1 MLGLGET
8 LARRRGLL
16 RAMKSLR
23 GLEDYYRR
31 IVFSVADQTTPRD
44 NRVDALTKPTITTPT
59 RLRTAL
65 FTRLSTKRS
74 YGRAVACWVGGWKR
88 KLSTRS
94 RPRFATPLLSCPLAG
109 GTGSGA
115 EQSRL
120 LTRFRPSREYFIGS
134 GCVRLLFVWAVSVRQ
149 RLALDCFGR
158 FVPCTPQAPRM
169 SLERTSKAHA
179 TALVALLRARM
190 LAHIRPH
197 NTKQQQI

>member
-16 RAMKSLR
+16 RAMNKSLR

-44 NRVDALTKPTITTPT
+44 NRVDVLTKPTTTTPT

-65 FTRLSTKRS
+65 FTRLSRETFVRS
-74 YGRAVACWVGGWKR
+74 CSRLLGGWVEK
-88 KLSTRS
+88 KIVDTIASSLCYAPTAL
-94 RPRFATPLLSCPLAG
+94 PSCRRG
-109 GTGSGA
+109 GQRA

-134 GCVRLLFVWAVSVRQ
+134 GCVRLLFVWAVSARQ
-149 RLALDCFGR
+149 RLALDCFDR
-158 FVPCTPQAPRM
+158 FVPCTPRM
-169 SLERTSKAHA
+169 SSK
-179 TALVALLRARM
+179 TTRKTRVCSLQSC
-190 LAHIRPH
+190 LA
-197 NTKQQQI
+197 

>member
-44 NRVDALTKPTITTPT
+44 NRVDVLTKPTITTPT

-65 FTRLSTKRS
+65 FTRLSRETFVRS
-74 YGRAVACWVGGWKR
+74 CNRLLGGWVEKKIVDTIASSLCHAPAALPSCKGGDGQR
-88 KLSTRS
+88 GRCKAGCCLGSDRAANILS
-94 RPRFATPLLSCPLAG
+94 
-109 GTGSGA
+109 
-115 EQSRL
+115 
-120 LTRFRPSREYFIGS
+120 GS
-134 GCVRLLFVWAVSVRQ
+134 GCVPLLFVWAVSARQ

-169 SLERTSKAHA
+169 
-179 TALVALLRARM
+179 
-190 LAHIRPH
+190 
-197 NTKQQQI
+197 

>member
-23 GLEDYYRR
+23 GLEDYYR
-31 IVFSVADQTTPRD
+31 
-44 NRVDALTKPTITTPT
+44 
-59 RLRTAL
+59 
-65 FTRLSTKRS
+65 
-74 YGRAVACWVGGWKR
+74 
-88 KLSTRS
+88 
-94 RPRFATPLLSCPLAG
+94 LAG

-120 LTRFRPSREYFIGS
+120 LTRFRPRREYFIGS
-134 GCVRLLFVWAVSVRQ
+134 GCVRLLFVWAVAVRQ

-169 SLERTSKAHA
+169 SSLYSYD
-179 TALVALLRARM
+179 
-190 LAHIRPH
+190 
-197 NTKQQQI
+197 

>member
-1 MLGLGET
+1 
-8 LARRRGLL
+8 
-16 RAMKSLR
+16 MKSLR

-74 YGRAVACWVGGWKR
+74 YGRAVVCWVGGWKR

-134 GCVRLLFVWAVSVRQ
+134 GCVRLLFVWAVSARQ

-169 SLERTSKAHA
+169 SSEPC
-179 TALVALLRARM
+179 ALCLVLHFPGLLRWQLAALTRSDRARLRQM
-190 LAHIRPH
+190 DRV
-197 NTKQQQI
+197 

>member
-65 FTRLSTKRS
+65 FTRLSRPVKRS
-74 YGRAVACWVGGWKR
+74 YGRAIVCWVGGWKR

-94 RPRFATPLLSCPLAG
+94 RPRFAPLLPPLPPARGGGQRGRCKAG
-109 GTGSGA
+109 CCLGSDRA
-115 EQSRL
+115 ANILS
-120 LTRFRPSREYFIGS
+120 GS
-134 GCVRLLFVWAVSVRQ
+134 GCVPLLFVWAVSARQ

-169 SLERTSKAHA
+169 
-179 TALVALLRARM
+179 
-190 LAHIRPH
+190 
-197 NTKQQQI
+197 

>member
-1 MLGLGET
+1 
-8 LARRRGLL
+8 
-16 RAMKSLR
+16 MKSLR
-23 GLEDYYRR
+23 GLEDCYRR
-31 IVFSVADQTTPRD
+31 IHVVFSVADQTTPPRD
-44 NRVDALTKPTITTPT
+44 NRVDVLTKPTITTPT

-65 FTRLSTKRS
+65 FTRLSRETSVRS
-74 YGRAVACWVGGWKR
+74 CSRLLGGWVEK
-88 KLSTRS
+88 KIVDTVASSLWYAPTVL
-94 RPRFATPLLSCPLAG
+94 PSCPLAG

-169 SLERTSKAHA
+169 SSNHPFCRRS
-179 TALVALLRARM
+179 VRPVLLR
-190 LAHIRPH
+190 LSLIHI
-197 NTKQQQI
+197 